1 MSKKVYFCTNCRKR
15 IDKVQNLLF
24 VEESKRGFCSENCI
38 VEFFSPYMEV
48 FDHEELEFRHMAAL
62 ESSEVGV
69 EIFQNRDIF
78 DQVLYSPTEIW
89 YEKNEIQEEYYTH
102 ILNFGDNNEL
112 YYIIIC
118 SYFEGEPSFVF
129 FKSVTRSEKLVNMYR
144 KLKRMDDKIMNSD
157 TNLESFSEEVEG
169 EENDE
174 ALDEINL
181 PAELVEDLELKKSEY
196 LADFIQRRKDDDI
209 EIEKFLEYDQFL
221 NLTLEDPDEE
231 YLQEDDSGD
240 EIHTF
245 IKSFQM
251 NGKSFF
257 YIACCVKLTLSSMT
271 EKVMIP
277 VLTFPSI
284 DSDLYKFYAVGEKK
298 NGKLKS

>member
-1 MSKKVYFCTNCRKR
+1 MSKKVYFCTSCRKKVE
-15 IDKVQNLLF
+15 KVQNLLF

-48 FDHEELEFRHMAAL
+48 FDREELEYRHMAGL
-62 ESSEVGV
+62 ESSEVGA
-69 EIFQNRDIF
+69 ELFQDKELF

-89 YEKNEIQEEYYTH
+89 YEKNEIQEEFYTH
-102 ILNFGDNNEL
+102 ILNFDDDKEMF
-112 YYIIIC
+112 YIITC

-129 FKSVTRSEKLVNMYR
+129 FKSVTKSKELVNRYR
-144 KLKRMDDKIMNSD
+144 RQKRMDDKIVSNE
-157 TNLESFSEEVEG
+157 TNLESFSHEEVDSADEG
-169 EENDE
+169 E
-174 ALDEINL
+174 LDEINL

-196 LADFIQRRKDDDI
+196 LADFLERRKDDDI
-209 EIEKFLEYDQFL
+209 EIEKFLEYDQYL

-231 YLQEDDSGD
+231 YLQEDSSGD
-240 EIHTF
+240 KIMTF

-251 NGKSFF
+251 SGKSFF
-257 YIACCVKLTLSSMT
+257 YIACCVKLTLNSIT

-277 VLTFPSI
+277 VLTFPST